1 MISQLEVLESPRCL
15 NPQAILSIA
24 AEVGLVAPV
33 PDEMGQARDLAAE
46 LMRHDVVSV
55 ETLLAVQAV
64 QPTATLIFKE
74 DGRITGVS
82 GQLLFRRSAITQLY
96 GGVFD
101 AVDVDTRLLSRPGE
115 RPAAGYS
122 WGIAAST
129 KRAAA
134 AVILFGK
141 EVRARLYPNLVIFTR
156 AVTPVGRHIATTRHG
171 YRPLRGPDD
180 DFMIRLPGPEARAA

>member
-1 MISQLEVLESPRCL
+1 MISQLEVLENTRRLQPA
-15 NPQAILSIA
+15 AIVSIA
-24 AEVGLVAPV
+24 TELGLVAPAT
-33 PDEMGQARDLAAE
+33 DEMPQARDLAAE
-46 LMRHDVVSV
+46 LMRHEVVSV

-64 QPTATLIFKE
+64 QPTATLVFKE

-82 GQLLFRRSAITQLY
+82 GQLLFRQAAVTQLY
-96 GGVFD
+96 AGAFD
-101 AVDVDTRLLSRPGE
+101 AVDVDTRLLSRAGE

-122 WGIAAST
+122 WGIAASS

-134 AVILFGK
+134 AIILFGK

-171 YRPLRGPDD
+171 YRPLRGPND
-180 DFMIRLPGPEARAA
+180 DFMIRLPNHEARAA

>member
-1 MISQLEVLESPRCL
+1 MISQLEVLEGARRLQPR
-15 NPQAILSIA
+15 AILSIA
-24 AEVGLVAPV
+24 AEVGLVAPASS
-33 PDEMGQARDLAAE
+33 EMPQARDLAAE
-46 LMRHDVVSV
+46 LMRHEVVSV

-64 QPTATLIFKE
+64 QPTATLVFKE

-82 GQLLFRRSAITQLY
+82 GQLLFRRSAIARLY
-96 GGVFD
+96 AGVFD

-115 RPAAGYS
+115 PPAAGYS

-180 DFMIRLPGPEARAA
+180 DFMIRLPNPEARAA